1 MFATIRVLVVA
12 VVFALAA
19 PVTISTQGPAAG
31 PPLAEPGISPD
42 GREVAFVS
50 GGDIWTAPLAGG
62 SPAVARL
69 LVSHPATE
77 SRPLYSPS
85 GDAVAFVSTRT
96 GNGDIYVLRF
106 ADASL
111 RRLTFD
117 DGAEMLDGW
126 ARDGRSLFFSS
137 TTRDIAGM
145 NDVWRVAVDGGTPMP
160 VTNERY
166 TNEFHGAMSPDG
178 RTVAFSARGIA
189 SQQWWRNGHS
199 HIDESEIWTLSEGR
213 YTRLVERGAK
223 ALWPMWAA
231 DGRAV
236 FFMSDRGGAENIWK
250 ASATSATGATSATSV
265 TKFERGRVLWPS
277 MTADG
282 RTVAFERNFGIW
294 TLDTASGRAAELAV
308 ELRGVPAAPAIE
320 HQRFT
325 NQFSNLRLSADGKK
339 VAFVVR
345 GEVFAGPARDGGD
358 AERVTTSAAREFG
371 VVWAGDSRRLYYVS
385 EREAVSNLVAYDFD
399 SRRET
404 ILATG
409 TEEFG
414 PPVVSPNGKWLA
426 YVEGRRQ
433 LNVLEVESKQKRTL
447 APGDFLAS
455 FEATAPIAW
464 SPDNQWL
471 AYVSRG
477 ARGFYNVSIA
487 ATTPAGKPTAQPVSF
502 LANLNTDSVAWSPD
516 GTFLTF
522 ATGQRTEPGHV
533 ARVDLVPRTPKFR
546 EDRFRSL
553 FDEEAPKPRTDPAP
567 AAKPPDPVTSAELP
581 DRVEPTI
588 VFEGIRQR
596 LNLVPV
602 GLDVQDQVLSP
613 DGKLLLVTASA
624 AGQTNLYTYSIDEL
638 SREPAVARQLTST
651 PGNKG
656 SAQFSR
662 DGKEV
667 YYLDAGRPNAIT
679 IDDRRV
685 RSLDL
690 TAEMDVDFTRERP
703 AVFQQAWRFLN
714 DYFFDEKH
722 NGVDWPAARVSYGAR
737 VERTRT
743 PDEMRRVTQL
753 MIGELNASHLGFSA
767 PPGQAAPPFTGRL
780 GVRFDPAEHATS
792 GRLRI
797 AEIVPLSPAAVSG
810 LRLGDVITSVDGQRL
825 TTATNIDELLQHTV
839 DKRVVIG
846 VAGVAGV
853 AREVALRPVNL
864 ATEKG
869 LLYRAWVEDM
879 RTMVARLSGGRLGYA
894 HMPDMGAP
902 SLEQFF
908 LDLDDDNRNRDGVV
922 IDVRNNNGGFVN
934 VYAIDVLA
942 RRSFFDMTL
951 RGSTRVPSR
960 SVLGQRAL
968 ERPTILLTNQH
979 SLSDAEDFTE
989 GYRSLKLGKVVGEP
1003 TAGWIIYTWNTP
1015 MMDGSVL
1022 RLPRM
1027 RITAADGS
1035 DMEMHPRPVD
1045 VPATRVLGEW
1055 AAGRDTQIEIAV
1067 KELLA
1072 QLAVSPTA
1080 RRQ

>member
-1 MFATIRVLVVA
+1 MSRHRRALCIAAAIGLATPATI
-12 VVFALAA
+12 
-19 PVTISTQGPAAG
+19 TTQGPAIG

-50 GGDIWTAPLAGG
+50 GGDIWTAPLGGG

-106 ADASL
+106 ADATL

-126 ARDGRSLFFSS
+126 ARDGRSVLFSS

-145 NDVWRVAVDGGTPMP
+145 NDVFRVPVDGGTPMP

-166 TNEFHGAMSPDG
+166 TNEFHGAVSPDG
-178 RTVAFSARGIA
+178 RTTAFSARGIA

-199 HIDESEIWTLSEGR
+199 HIDQSEIWTLTNGR
-213 YTRLVERGAK
+213 YTRSVERGAK
-223 ALWPMWAA
+223 ALWPMWSG
-231 DGRAV
+231 DGQSL

-250 ASATSATGATSATSV
+250 AGATGATGAAGAARATPV
-265 TKFERGRVLWPS
+265 TTFERGRVLWPS
-277 MTADG
+277 ITADG
-282 RTVAFERNFGIW
+282 RTIAFERNFGIW
-294 TLDTASGRAAELAV
+294 TVDTTSGRAAELQV
-308 ELRGVPAAPAIE
+308 ELRGVPAAPAAE

-325 NQFSNLRLSADGKK
+325 NQFGNLRLSPDGKK

-358 AERVTTSAAREFG
+358 AERVTASPGREFG
-371 VVWAGDSRRLYYVS
+371 VTWSGDSRRLFYVS
-385 EREAVSNLVAYDFD
+385 ERDAMSHLVTYDFGT
-399 SRRET
+399 RQET
-404 ILATG
+404 ILTSAR
-409 TEEFG
+409 EELG
-414 PPVVSPNGKWLA
+414 PPAPSPNGTWLA
-426 YVEGRRQ
+426 YVEGRTTLQ
-433 LNVLEVESKQKRTL
+433 LLNVDTKQKQTL
-447 APGDFLAS
+447 ALGGFLAG
-455 FEATAPIAW
+455 FETSGSLAW

-471 AYVSRG
+471 AFISRDG
-477 ARGFYNVSIA
+477 QGFYNVSVV
-487 ATTPAGKPTAQPVSF
+487 PTAPADKTGPRPVSF
-502 LANLNTDSVAWSPD
+502 LANLNTDSVAWAPD

-533 ARVDLVPRTPKFR
+533 ARVDLVLRTPKFR

-553 FDEEAPKPRTDPAP
+553 FDQETPKPREPAEP
-567 AAKPPDPVTSAELP
+567 AKTVEAAKPAEP
-581 DRVEPTI
+581 PKPAGAI
-588 VFEGIRQR
+588 VFENIHQR
-596 LNLVPV
+596 LSLIPV
-602 GLDVQDQVLSP
+602 GLDVQDQVMSP

-624 AGQTNLYTYSIDEL
+624 ARQTNLYTYSIDEL
-638 SREPAVARQLTST
+638 AREPAVARQLTST
-651 PGNKG
+651 PGNKAA
-656 SAQFSR
+656 AQFSP
-662 DGKEV
+662 DSKEV
-667 YYLDAGRPNAIT
+667 YYLDAGRANAIT
-679 IDDRRV
+679 IEDRRV

-690 TAEMDVDFTRERP
+690 TAAMDVDFTRERA
-703 AVFQQAWRFLN
+703 AVFQQAWKFLN

-722 NGVDWPAARVSYGAR
+722 NGVNWAASRESYALR

-753 MIGELNASHLGFSA
+753 MIGDLNASHLGFSA
-767 PPGQAAPPFTGRL
+767 PPGQAASPFTGRL
-780 GVRFDPAEHATS
+780 GARFDPAEHAKS

-797 AEIVPLSPAAVSG
+797 AEIVPLSPAAVGG
-810 LRLGDVITSVDGQRL
+810 LRAGDVITSVDGRQL
-825 TTATNIDELLQHTV
+825 TPSTNLDELLQHTI
-839 DKRVVIG
+839 DKRVTIG
-846 VAGVAGV
+846 VAGTGAE
-853 AREVALRPVNL
+853 REVVLRPVNL

-869 LLYRAWVEDM
+869 LLYRSWVEDM
-879 RTMVARLSGGRLGYA
+879 RAMVARLSNGRLGYA
-894 HMPDMGAP
+894 HMPDMGAQ

-908 LDLDDDNRNRDGVV
+908 LDLDVDNRNRDGVV

-1015 MMDGSVL
+1015 LMDGSVL

-1035 DMEMHPRPVD
+1035 DMEMHPRSVD
-1045 VPATRVLGEW
+1045 VPVTRVLGEW
-1055 AAGRDTQIEIAV
+1055 AAGRDNQIEIAV
-1067 KELLA
+1067 KELLS
-1072 QLAVSPTA
+1072 QLPASATA
-1080 RRQ
+1080 RRP